1 MKNKTRYTV
10 LFISLILVV
19 ILLMII
25 NLKIGSVNV
34 SVFDIIG
41 SLFRDANDGINV
53 KIIKYIRLP
62 RIIEAMF
69 LGGALALSGYLLQT
83 FFLNPIAGPYILGI
97 SSGAKLVVA
106 FLMVAA
112 LEGGFAMNSVMM
124 VAAAFIGSLIVTGFV
139 LGMSVRVRSMSILI
153 VCGVMVSYICSAVTE
168 FVVTFA
174 DDSNI
179 VNLHNWS
186 MGTFSSAGW
195 QDAYVYIPVV
205 LAGFIASLFLSKTIE
220 AYMFGENYAGSLG
233 INIRMF
239 RLALIIISSIL
250 SATVT
255 AFAGPV
261 SFIGIAMPH
270 VARHLFRSE
279 RPIVIIPASFLLGA
293 AFCLFC
299 DLLARCI
306 FSPVE
311 LSISAVTAV
320 FGAPIVISMM
330 LEKRGGAHV

>member
-1 MKNKTRYTV
+1 MKNKTRYAV
-10 LFISLILVV
+10 LFISLIMVV

-41 SLFRDANDGINV
+41 SPFRDANDGINV

-186 MGTFSSAGW
+186 MGTFSSAVW

-270 VARHLFRSE
+270 VARYLFRSE
-279 RPIVIIPASFLLGA
+279 RPIVIIPASFLLGE

>member
-1 MKNKTRYTV
+1 MKNKTRYAV

-239 RLALIIISSIL
+239 RLVLIIISSIL

>member
-10 LFISLILVV
+10 LFVSLILVV

-25 NLKIGSVNV
+25 NLKTGSVNV

-41 SLFRDANDGINV
+41 SLFRNANDGITV
-53 KIIKYIRLP
+53 KIIKYIRIP
-62 RIIEAMF
+62 RLVEAMF

-205 LAGFIASLFLSKTIE
+205 LAGLIASFFLSKTIE

-233 INIRMF
+233 INLRMF
-239 RLALIIISSIL
+239 RLVLILISSIL

-270 VARHLFRSE
+270 VARHLFKSE

-330 LEKRGGAHV
+330 LEKRGEAHV